1 MSDPILIV
9 ENDEAKSRLLTY
21 LLKEKMGYEVVHV
34 RAVVGALRELQAR
47 KFSLAITNIT
57 VQRDRDGLKLLQMLL
72 LEHKLKQIPPL
83 VVATEDK
90 EPAVI
95 KQCAQAGIADYIV
108 YPFADDVFV
117 QRIAKVA
124 DKPQSLGE
132 KIVHIAAAFL
142 GPATRMFLEKQ
153 TKSKMNNLELDEVKD
168 DHLPE
173 LFRWI
178 HVSCRPILKERVA
191 ELLHRLEQTFNVKRK
206 GE

>member
-9 ENDEAKSRLLTY
+9 ENDERKSRLLLY
-21 LLKEKMGYEVVHV
+21 LLKEKMGHEVVHV

-47 KFSLAITNIT
+47 KFSLAIINIT

-72 LEHKLKQIPPL
+72 VEHKLNRVPPL

-108 YPFADDVFV
+108 YPFTEETFAP
-117 QRIAKVA
+117 RIAKIVG
-124 DKPQSLGE
+124 KPQSLGE

-178 HVSCRPILKERVA
+178 HISCRPILKERVA
-191 ELLHRLEQTFNVKRK
+191 ELLHRLEQAFNVKRK
-206 GE
+206 SE

>member
-1 MSDPILIV
+1 
-9 ENDEAKSRLLTY
+9 
-21 LLKEKMGYEVVHV
+21 MGHEVVHV

-72 LEHKLKQIPPL
+72 VEHKLNRIPPL

-90 EPAVI
+90 DPTVI

-108 YPFADDVFV
+108 YPFEDDVFM
-117 QRIAKVA
+117 QRIEKSV
-124 DKPQSLGE
+124 DKPQSLSE
-132 KIVHIAAAFL
+132 RIVHIAAAFL

-153 TKSKMNNLELDEVKD
+153 TKSKMNNLALDQVKD

-178 HVSCRPILKERVA
+178 HISCSPILKERVA
-191 ELLHRLEQTFNVKRK
+191 DLLSRLEQTFKVKRK